1 MQSSHRSESLQIFL
15 ARSRFSYDTCDS
27 GGDCTMKFF
36 LDTAN
41 IEEIRN
47 VAEYGLID
55 GVTTNP
61 SLVSK
66 EGRPFKDILLE
77 ITQIVDGPIS
87 AEVVSTDAAGILKEA
102 HELAKLHSNIV
113 VKVPMIKEGMKALK
127 QLTKDGIRTN
137 ITLIFNCNQALIA
150 AKLGATY
157 VSPFVGRF
165 DDISE
170 VGMNLVADLVQIFE
184 NYAFPTQIL
193 VASCR
198 NPLHIREAA
207 LLGAHVATMPFKV
220 LEQLMNHPLTDIGL
234 ERFLKDWEKVKAL
247 KQ

>member
-1 MQSSHRSESLQIFL
+1 
-15 ARSRFSYDTCDS
+15 
-27 GGDCTMKFF
+27 MKFF

-41 IEEIRN
+41 IDEIRDA
-47 VAEYGLID
+47 AEYGLID

-66 EGRPFKDILLE
+66 EGRDFKEILLE
-77 ITQIVDGPIS
+77 ITRIVDGPIS
-87 AEVVSTDAAGILKEA
+87 AEVVSVDAKGILREA
-102 HELAKLHSNIV
+102 YDLAKLHKNIV
-113 VKVPMIKEGMKALK
+113 VKIPMIKEGMKALK
-127 QLTKDGIRTN
+127 QLSKDGVKTN
-137 ITLIFNCNQALIA
+137 VTLVFNSNQALIA

-170 VGMNLVADLVQIFE
+170 VGMDLIADLVQIFN
-184 NYAFPTQIL
+184 NYKFPTQIL

-207 LLGAHVATMPFKV
+207 LLGAHVATMPYKV
-220 LEQLMNHPLTDIGL
+220 LEQLLKHPLTDVGL
-234 ERFLKDWEKVKAL
+234 ERFLKDWEKVPKKA
-247 KQ
+247 

>member
-1 MQSSHRSESLQIFL
+1 MR
-15 ARSRFSYDTCDS
+15 
-27 GGDCTMKFF
+27 FF

-41 IEEIRN
+41 IDEIRN
-47 VAEYGLID
+47 AAEYGLID

-66 EGRPFKDILLE
+66 ESRPFKDILLE
-77 ITQIVDGPIS
+77 IAQIVDGPIS
-87 AEVVSTDAAGILKEA
+87 AEVVSTDADGILREA

-113 VKVPMIKEGMKALK
+113 IKVPMIKEGMKALK
-127 QLTKDGIRTN
+127 QLSRDGIRTN
-137 ITLIFNCNQALIA
+137 VTLIFNCNQALVA

-165 DDISE
+165 DDVSE
-170 VGMNLVADLVQIFE
+170 VGMNLISDLVKIYS
-184 NYAFPTQIL
+184 NYSFSTQIL

-220 LEQLMNHPLTDIGL
+220 LEQLLKHPLTDIGL
-234 ERFLKDWEKVKAL
+234 ERFLKDWEKVPKTIGV
-247 KQ
+247 

>member
-1 MQSSHRSESLQIFL
+1 
-15 ARSRFSYDTCDS
+15 
-27 GGDCTMKFF
+27 MKFF

-41 IEEIRN
+41 IGEIRDA
-47 VAEYGLID
+47 VEYGLID

-66 EGRPFKDILLE
+66 EGRAFEDILLE
-77 ITQIVDGPIS
+77 ITQLVNGPIS
-87 AEVVSTDAAGILKEA
+87 AEVLSTDAPGILREA
-102 HELAKLHSNIV
+102 YALAKLHKNIV
-113 VKVPMIKEGMKALK
+113 VKIPMIKEGMKALK
-127 QLTKDGIRTN
+127 QLSKDGIRTN
-137 ITLIFNCNQALIA
+137 VTLVFNPNQALIA

-165 DDISE
+165 DDVSE
-170 VGMNLVADLVQIFE
+170 VGMDLIADLVKIFS
-184 NYAFPTQIL
+184 NYDFPTQIL

-220 LEQLMNHPLTDIGL
+220 LEQLLKHPLTDIGL
-234 ERFLKDWEKVKAL
+234 ERFLKDWERVPKTV
-247 KQ
+247 QI

>member
-1 MQSSHRSESLQIFL
+1 
-15 ARSRFSYDTCDS
+15 
-27 GGDCTMKFF
+27 MKFF

-47 VAEYGLID
+47 AAEYGLID

-66 EGRPFKDILLE
+66 ENRPFKEVLLE
-77 ITQIVDGPIS
+77 IAKIVDGPIS
-87 AEVVSTDAAGILKEA
+87 AEVVSTDAAGILREA
-102 HELAKLHSNIV
+102 YELAGLHNNIV
-113 VKVPMIKEGMKALK
+113 IKIPMIKEGMKALK
-127 QLTKDGIRTN
+127 QLSADGIRTN
-137 ITLIFNCNQALIA
+137 VTLIFSCNQALIA

-170 VGMNLVADLVQIFE
+170 VGMDLVADIARIFS
-184 NYAFPTQIL
+184 NYQFSTQIL

-207 LLGAHVATMPFKV
+207 LLGAHVATMPFAV
-220 LEQLMNHPLTDIGL
+220 LEQLLKHPRTDIGL
-234 ERFLKDWEKVKAL
+234 ARFLKDWEKVPKTT
-247 KQ
+247 KV

>member
-1 MQSSHRSESLQIFL
+1 
-15 ARSRFSYDTCDS
+15 
-27 GGDCTMKFF
+27 MKFF

-41 IEEIRN
+41 IDEIRH
-47 VAEYGLID
+47 AADYGLID

-66 EGRPFKDILLE
+66 EGRAFKDIILE
-77 ITQIVDGPIS
+77 ITKIVDGPIS
-87 AEVVSTDAAGILKEA
+87 AEVVSTDAAGMLKEA
-102 HELAKLHSNIV
+102 YELAKLHDNIV
-113 VKVPMIKEGMKALK
+113 IKIPMIKEGMKALK
-127 QLTKDGIRTN
+127 QLSKDGIKTN
-137 ITLIFNCNQALIA
+137 VTLIFNCNQALIA

-170 VGMNLVADLVQIFE
+170 VGMSLVADLVQIFE
-184 NYAFPTQIL
+184 NYAFATEIL

-207 LLGAHVATMPFKV
+207 LLGADVATMPFKV
-220 LEQLMNHPLTDIGL
+220 LEQLLNHPLTDIGL
-234 ERFLKDWEKVKAL
+234 ERFLKDWEKVKSL
-247 KQ
+247 KP

>member
-1 MQSSHRSESLQIFL
+1 
-15 ARSRFSYDTCDS
+15 
-27 GGDCTMKFF
+27 MKFF

-41 IEEIRN
+41 IDEIRDA
-47 VAEYGLID
+47 AEYGLID

-66 EGRPFKDILLE
+66 EGGDFKEMLRE
-77 ITQIVDGPIS
+77 ITRIVDGPIS
-87 AEVVSTDAAGILKEA
+87 AEVLSTKADGMLKEA
-102 HELAKLHSNIV
+102 YELAKIHKNIV
-113 VKVPMIKEGMKALK
+113 IKIPMIKEGMKALK
-127 QLTKDGIRTN
+127 QLSADGIPTN
-137 ITLIFNCNQALIA
+137 ITLVFNCNQALVA
-150 AKLGATY
+150 ARLGATY

-170 VGMNLVADLVQIFE
+170 VGMNLVEEIVQIFD
-184 NYAFPTQIL
+184 NYEFETQIL

-207 LLGAHVATMPFKV
+207 LMGADVATMPYKV
-220 LEQLMNHPLTDIGL
+220 LEQLLRHPLTDIGL
-234 ERFLKDWEKVKAL
+234 DRFLKDWEKAK

>member
-1 MQSSHRSESLQIFL
+1 
-15 ARSRFSYDTCDS
+15 
-27 GGDCTMKFF
+27 MKFF

-41 IEEIRN
+41 IEEIRSA
-47 VAEYGLID
+47 AEYGLID

-66 EGRPFKDILLE
+66 EGRAFKEIILE
-77 ITQIVDGPIS
+77 IARIVDGPIS
-87 AEVVSTDAAGILKEA
+87 AEVLSTDADGILREA
-102 HELAKLHSNIV
+102 YELASLHKNIV

-127 QLTKDGIRTN
+127 QLSRDGVRTN
-137 ITLIFNCNQALIA
+137 VTLVFSCNQALVA

-157 VSPFVGRF
+157 VSPFVGRL

-170 VGMNLVADLVQIFE
+170 VGMNLIADLVKIFS
-184 NYAFPTQIL
+184 NYRFSTQIL

-220 LEQLMNHPLTDIGL
+220 LEQLLQHPLTDIGL
-234 ERFLKDWEKVKAL
+234 ERFLKDWEKVPKTMGSPARE
-247 KQ
+247 

>member
-1 MQSSHRSESLQIFL
+1 
-15 ARSRFSYDTCDS
+15 
-27 GGDCTMKFF
+27 MKFF

-41 IEEIRN
+41 IDEIRN
-47 VAEYGLID
+47 AAEYGLID

-66 EGRPFKDILLE
+66 EGRDFKEILLE
-77 ITQIVDGPIS
+77 ITKIVDGPIS
-87 AEVVSTDAAGILKEA
+87 AEVVSTDASGILREA
-102 HELAKLHSNIV
+102 YELAKIHKNIV

-127 QLTKDGIRTN
+127 QLSKDGIKTN
-137 ITLIFNCNQALIA
+137 ITLVFSANQALVA

-170 VGMNLVADLVQIFE
+170 VGMDLIGDLAQIFA
-184 NYAFPTQIL
+184 NYQFPTQIL
-193 VASCR
+193 VASIR
-198 NPLHIREAA
+198 NPLHVREAA

-220 LEQLMNHPLTDIGL
+220 LEQLLKHPLTDIGL
-234 ERFLKDWEKVKAL
+234 ERFLKDWEKMPKPSQ
-247 KQ
+247 K